1 MIKKTLK
8 YALITLIWLIIWQI
22 MAVAV
27 GEELLFPAPLSVAKR
42 LIALCATADFY
53 KTVALS
59 LSRILLGMVIGTL
72 IGILGGTLTAFSRL
86 ARDFFAPLL
95 AVVKATPVASF
106 IILLVLWVSR
116 DKTPLIIAA
125 MMVVPVV
132 WSNVEQGIKST
143 DKQLLEMA
151 RAYKMSPA
159 SRIFSIYLPCVT
171 PYFLASL
178 RSALGMAWKAG
189 IAAEALLLPLISI
202 GKKLSDAR
210 VSLETADMFAWTV
223 VVILLSIVIERSMMA
238 LFKLVSRSR
247 AFGTKG
253 GVPLG

>member
-8 YALITLIWLIIWQI
+8 YALITLIWLVIWQI
-22 MAVAV
+22 AAVKI
-27 GEELLFPAPLSVAKR
+27 GEELLFPTPLSVANR
-42 LIALCATADFY
+42 LIALGSTSDFY
-53 KTVALS
+53 KTIALS

-72 IGILGGTLTAFSRL
+72 IGAIGGTLTAFSRL
-86 ARDFFAPLL
+86 ARVFFAPLL

-132 WSNVEQGIKST
+132 WSNVEQGIKSA
-143 DKQLLEMA
+143 DKQLLDMA
-151 RAYKMSPA
+151 RAYKMPPLA
-159 SRIFSIYLPCVT
+159 RILHIYLPGIT
-171 PYFLASL
+171 PYFLAAL

-189 IAAEALLLPLISI
+189 IATEALLLPLVSI
-202 GKKLSDAR
+202 GKKIADAR
-210 VSLETADMFAWTV
+210 VSFETADMFAWTV
-223 VVILLSIVIERSMMA
+223 VVILLSMVIEKSMLA
-238 LFKLVSRSR
+238 LFKLLSRSR
-247 AFGTKG
+247 AFDTKG

>member
-8 YALITLIWLIIWQI
+8 YALITLIWLLIWQI
-22 MAVAV
+22 AAAKI
-27 GEELLFPAPLSVAKR
+27 GEELLFPSPLSVAKR
-42 LIALCATADFY
+42 LIALGSTMDFY
-53 KTVALS
+53 KTIAIS
-59 LSRILLGMVIGTL
+59 LSRILLGMVIGML
-72 IGILGGTLTAFSRL
+72 IGAVGGTLTAISRP

-132 WSNVEQGIKST
+132 WSNAEQGIRST

-151 RAYKMSPA
+151 RAYKMPPLA
-159 SRIFSIYLPCVT
+159 RVLHIYLPSVT
-171 PYFLASL
+171 PYFLAAL

-202 GKKLSDAR
+202 GKRITDAR

-223 VVILLSIVIERSMMA
+223 VVILLSMVIERSMLS

-253 GVPLG
+253 GVPIG

>member
-8 YALITLIWLIIWQI
+8 YALITLIWLVIWQI
-22 MAVAV
+22 AAVKI
-27 GEELLFPAPLSVAKR
+27 GEELLFPTPLSVANR
-42 LIALCATADFY
+42 LIALGSTSDFY
-53 KTVALS
+53 KTIALS

-72 IGILGGTLTAFSRL
+72 IGAIGGTLTAFSHL
-86 ARDFFAPLL
+86 ARDFFTPLL

-132 WSNVEQGIKST
+132 WSNTEQGIRST

-151 RAYKMSPA
+151 RAYKMPPLA
-159 SRIFSIYLPCVT
+159 RILHIYLPGIT
-171 PYFLASL
+171 PYFLAAL

-189 IAAEALLLPLISI
+189 IATEALLLPLVSI
-202 GKKLSDAR
+202 GKKIADAR
-210 VSLETADMFAWTV
+210 VSFETADMFAWTV
-223 VVILLSIVIERSMMA
+223 VVILLSMVIEKSMLA
-238 LFKLVSRSR
+238 LFKLFSRNR